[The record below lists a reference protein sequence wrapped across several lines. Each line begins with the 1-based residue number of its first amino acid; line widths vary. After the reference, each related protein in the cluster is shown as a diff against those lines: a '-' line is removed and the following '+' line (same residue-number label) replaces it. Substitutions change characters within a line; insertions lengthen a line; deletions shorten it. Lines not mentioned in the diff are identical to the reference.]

1 MGEWLSGVFS
11 NPAVLSAIKVTF
23 EMAFASTLISAVLGV
38 AIGLW
43 LKNHVFTGKKAVVRI
58 NRTLL
63 GVPPVVIGLLV
74 YLLTMRGGP
83 LGPLSLLFTVRGMVL
98 AQVLI
103 ITPIISGMVFSYAES
118 AVPAIRAFAR
128 TMGADKKQTDRL
140 IISELRNEIY
150 FCIITGFGRAIS
162 EVGSVMLV
170 GGNIKGHTRTMTT
183 MNSLLKSQGIYSEGI
198 GLGVLLLIMAF
209 ILQTLGDYVRKE
221 QIRDENYCA
230 PEENRKNGS
239 VHRRSENRK
248 RTGAR
253 ACRT

>member
-1 MGEWLSGVFS
+1 MIEWLRGVFTD
-11 NPAVLSAIKVTF
+11 PAVLSAIKVTF
-23 EMAFASTLISAVLGV
+23 EMAFASTLVSAVLGV

-43 LKNHVFTGKKAVVRI
+43 LQNHEFAGKKVVVRI
-58 NRTLL
+58 NRTLM

-83 LGPLSLLFTVRGMVL
+83 LGPLALLFTVKGMIL

-118 AVPAIRAFAR
+118 MVPAIKAFAK

-140 IISELRNEIY
+140 ILSELRNEIY

-183 MNSLLKSQGIYSEGI
+183 MISLLKSQGIYSEGI
-198 GLGVLLLIMAF
+198 GLGLLLLIMAF
-209 ILQTLGDYVRKE
+209 ILQTLSDSVRKE
-221 QIRDENYCA
+221 QIRDENY
-230 PEENRKNGS
+230 
-239 VHRRSENRK
+239 
-248 RTGAR
+248 
-253 ACRT
+253 

>member
-1 MGEWLSGVFS
+1 MIEWLRGVFTD
-11 NPAVLSAIKVTF
+11 PAVLSAIKVTF
-23 EMAFASTLISAVLGV
+23 EMAFASTLVSAVLGV

-43 LKNHVFTGKKAVVRI
+43 LQNHEFAGKKVVVRI
-58 NRTLL
+58 NRTLM

-74 YLLTMRGGP
+74 YLLTMRGG
-83 LGPLSLLFTVRGMVL
+83 LRGPLALLFTAKGMIL

-118 AVPAIRAFAR
+118 TVPAIKAFAK

-140 IISELRNEIY
+140 ILSELRNEIY

-183 MNSLLKSQGIYSEGI
+183 MISLLKSQGIYSEGI
-198 GLGVLLLIMAF
+198 GLGLLLLIMAF
-209 ILQTLGDYVRKE
+209 ILQTLSDSVRKE
-221 QIRDENYCA
+221 QIRDENY
-230 PEENRKNGS
+230 
-239 VHRRSENRK
+239 
-248 RTGAR
+248 
-253 ACRT
+253 

>member
-1 MGEWLSGVFS
+1 MIEWLRGVFTD
-11 NPAVLSAIKVTF
+11 PAVLSAIKVTF
-23 EMAFASTLISAVLGV
+23 EMAFASTLVSAVLGV

-43 LKNHVFTGKKAVVRI
+43 LQNHEFAGKKVVVRI
-58 NRTLL
+58 NRTLM

-74 YLLTMRGGP
+74 YMLTMRGGP
-83 LGPLSLLFTVRGMVL
+83 LGPLALLFTVKGMIL

-118 AVPAIRAFAR
+118 TVPAIKAFAK

-183 MNSLLKSQGIYSEGI
+183 MISLLKSQGIYSEGI

-209 ILQTLGDYVRKE
+209 ILQTLSDSVRKE
-221 QIRDENYCA
+221 QICDENY
-230 PEENRKNGS
+230 
-239 VHRRSENRK
+239 
-248 RTGAR
+248 
-253 ACRT
+253 

>member
-1 MGEWLSGVFS
+1 MIEWLRGVFTD
-11 NPAVLSAIKVTF
+11 PAVLSAIKVTF
-23 EMAFASTLISAVLGV
+23 EMAFASTLVSAVLGV

-43 LKNHVFTGKKAVVRI
+43 LQNHEFAGKKVVVRI
-58 NRTLL
+58 NRTLM

-83 LGPLSLLFTVRGMVL
+83 LGPLALLFTVKGMIL

-118 AVPAIRAFAR
+118 TVPAIKAFAK

-140 IISELRNEIY
+140 ILSELRNEIY

-183 MNSLLKSQGIYSEGI
+183 MISLLKSQGIYSEGI

-209 ILQTLGDYVRKE
+209 ILQTLSDSVRKE
-221 QIRDENYCA
+221 QIRDENY
-230 PEENRKNGS
+230 
-239 VHRRSENRK
+239 
-248 RTGAR
+248 
-253 ACRT
+253 

>member
-1 MGEWLSGVFS
+1 MIEWLRGVFTD
-11 NPAVLSAIKVTF
+11 PAVLSAIKVTF
-23 EMAFASTLISAVLGV
+23 EMAFASTLVSAVLGV

-43 LKNHVFTGKKAVVRI
+43 LQNHEFAGKKVVVRI
-58 NRTLL
+58 NRTLM

-74 YLLTMRGGP
+74 YMLTMRGGP
-83 LGPLSLLFTVRGMVL
+83 LGPLALLFTVKGMIL

-118 AVPAIRAFAR
+118 TVPAIKAFAK

-140 IISELRNEIY
+140 ILSELRNEIY

-183 MNSLLKSQGIYSEGI
+183 MISLLKSQGIYSEGI

-209 ILQTLGDYVRKE
+209 ILQTLSDSVRKE
-221 QIRDENYCA
+221 QICDENY
-230 PEENRKNGS
+230 
-239 VHRRSENRK
+239 
-248 RTGAR
+248 
-253 ACRT
+253 

>member
-1 MGEWLSGVFS
+1 MEWLRGVFT

-38 AIGLW
+38 AFGLW
-43 LKNHVFTGKKAVVRI
+43 LQNHDFAGKKAVVRI
-58 NRTLL
+58 NRTLM

-74 YLLTMRGGP
+74 YMLTMRGGP
-83 LGPLSLLFTVRGMVL
+83 LGPLALLFTVKGMIL

-118 AVPAIRAFAR
+118 TVPAIRAFAK

-183 MNSLLKSQGIYSEGI
+183 MISLLKSQGIYSEGI
-198 GLGVLLLIMAF
+198 GLGVLLLVMAF

-221 QIRDENYCA
+221 QIRDENY
-230 PEENRKNGS
+230 
-239 VHRRSENRK
+239 
-248 RTGAR
+248 
-253 ACRT
+253 

>member
-1 MGEWLSGVFS
+1 MEWLRGVFT

-38 AIGLW
+38 AFGLW
-43 LKNHVFTGKKAVVRI
+43 LQNHDFAGKKAVVRI
-58 NRTLL
+58 NRTLM

-74 YLLTMRGGP
+74 YMLTMRGGP
-83 LGPLSLLFTVRGMVL
+83 LGPLALLFTVKGMIL

-118 AVPAIRAFAR
+118 VVPAIRAFAK
-128 TMGADKKQTDRL
+128 TMGANKKQTGRL

-183 MNSLLKSQGIYSEGI
+183 MISLLKSQGIYSEGI
-198 GLGVLLLIMAF
+198 GLGVLLLVMAF

-221 QIRDENYCA
+221 QIRDENY
-230 PEENRKNGS
+230 
-239 VHRRSENRK
+239 
-248 RTGAR
+248 
-253 ACRT
+253 

>member
-1 MGEWLSGVFS
+1 MIEWLRGVFTD
-11 NPAVLSAIKVTF
+11 PAVLSAIKVTF
-23 EMAFASTLISAVLGV
+23 EMAFASTLVSAVLGV

-43 LKNHVFTGKKAVVRI
+43 LQNHEFAGKKVVVRI
-58 NRTLL
+58 NRTLM

-83 LGPLSLLFTVRGMVL
+83 LGPLALLFTVKGMIL

-118 AVPAIRAFAR
+118 TVPAIKTFAK

-140 IISELRNEIY
+140 ILSELRNEIY

-183 MNSLLKSQGIYSEGI
+183 MISLLKSQGIYSEGI
-198 GLGVLLLIMAF
+198 GLGLLLLIMAF
-209 ILQTLGDYVRKE
+209 ILQTLSDSVRKE
-221 QIRDENYCA
+221 QIRDENY
-230 PEENRKNGS
+230 
-239 VHRRSENRK
+239 
-248 RTGAR
+248 
-253 ACRT
+253 

>member
-1 MGEWLSGVFS
+1 MIEWLRGVFTD
-11 NPAVLSAIKVTF
+11 PAVLSAIKVTF
-23 EMAFASTLISAVLGV
+23 EMAFASTLVSAVLGV

-43 LKNHVFTGKKAVVRI
+43 LQNHEFAGKKVVVRI
-58 NRTLL
+58 NRTLM

-83 LGPLSLLFTVRGMVL
+83 LGPLALLFTVKGMIL

-118 AVPAIRAFAR
+118 AVPAIKAFAK

-140 IISELRNEIY
+140 ILSELRNEIY

-183 MNSLLKSQGIYSEGI
+183 MISLLKSQGIYSEGI

-209 ILQTLGDYVRKE
+209 ILQTLSDSVRKE
-221 QIRDENYCA
+221 QIRDENY
-230 PEENRKNGS
+230 
-239 VHRRSENRK
+239 
-248 RTGAR
+248 
-253 ACRT
+253 

>member
-1 MGEWLSGVFS
+1 MIEWLRGVFTD
-11 NPAVLSAIKVTF
+11 PAVLSAIKVTF
-23 EMAFASTLISAVLGV
+23 EMAFASTLVSAVLGV

-43 LKNHVFTGKKAVVRI
+43 LQNHEFAGKKVVVRI
-58 NRTLL
+58 NRTLM

-74 YLLTMRGGP
+74 YLLTMRGGL
-83 LGPLSLLFTVRGMVL
+83 LGPLALLFTVKGMIL

-118 AVPAIRAFAR
+118 AVPAIRAFAK

-140 IISELRNEIY
+140 ILSELRNEIY

-183 MNSLLKSQGIYSEGI
+183 MISLLKSQGIYSEGI
-198 GLGVLLLIMAF
+198 GLGLLLLVMAF
-209 ILQTLGDYVRKE
+209 ILQTLSDSVRKE
-221 QIRDENYCA
+221 QIRDENY
-230 PEENRKNGS
+230 
-239 VHRRSENRK
+239 
-248 RTGAR
+248 
-253 ACRT
+253 

>member
-1 MGEWLSGVFS
+1 MIEWLRGVFTD
-11 NPAVLSAIKVTF
+11 PAVLSAIKVTF
-23 EMAFASTLISAVLGV
+23 EMAFASTLVSAVLGV

-43 LKNHVFTGKKAVVRI
+43 LQNHEFAGKKVVVRI
-58 NRTLL
+58 NRTLM

-74 YLLTMRGGP
+74 YLLTMRGGL
-83 LGPLSLLFTVRGMVL
+83 LGPLALLFTVKGMIL

-118 AVPAIRAFAR
+118 TVPAIKAFAK

-140 IISELRNEIY
+140 ILSELRNEIY

-162 EVGSVMLV
+162 EVGSVMIV

-183 MNSLLKSQGIYSEGI
+183 MISLLKSQGIYSEGI

-209 ILQTLGDYVRKE
+209 ILQTLSDSVRKE
-221 QIRDENYCA
+221 QICDENY
-230 PEENRKNGS
+230 
-239 VHRRSENRK
+239 
-248 RTGAR
+248 
-253 ACRT
+253 

>member
-1 MGEWLSGVFS
+1 MIEWLRGVFTD
-11 NPAVLSAIKVTF
+11 PAVLSAIKVTF
-23 EMAFASTLISAVLGV
+23 EMAFASTLVSAVLGV

-43 LKNHVFTGKKAVVRI
+43 LQNHEFAGKKVVVRI
-58 NRTLL
+58 NRTLM

-74 YLLTMRGGP
+74 YLLTMRGGL
-83 LGPLSLLFTVRGMVL
+83 LGPLALLFTVKGMIL

-118 AVPAIRAFAR
+118 TVPAIKAFAK

-140 IISELRNEIY
+140 ILSELRNEIY

-170 GGNIKGHTRTMTT
+170 GGNIKGHTRTMNT
-183 MNSLLKSQGIYSEGI
+183 MISLLKSQGIYSEGI

-209 ILQTLGDYVRKE
+209 ILQTLSDSVRKE
-221 QIRDENYCA
+221 QIRDENY
-230 PEENRKNGS
+230 
-239 VHRRSENRK
+239 
-248 RTGAR
+248 
-253 ACRT
+253 

>member
-1 MGEWLSGVFS
+1 MIEWLRGVFTD
-11 NPAVLSAIKVTF
+11 PAVLSAIKVTF
-23 EMAFASTLISAVLGV
+23 EMAFASTLISAVLGT
-38 AIGLW
+38 ASGLW
-43 LKNHVFTGKKAVVRI
+43 LQNHEFAGKKTVVRI
-58 NRTLL
+58 NRTLM

-74 YLLTMRGGP
+74 YMLTMRGGP
-83 LGPLSLLFTVRGMVL
+83 LGPLALLFTVKGMIL

-118 AVPAIRAFAR
+118 AVPAIRAFAK

-183 MNSLLKSQGIYSEGI
+183 MISLLKSQGIYSEGI

-209 ILQTLGDYVRKE
+209 VLQTMSDYVRKE
-221 QIRDENYCA
+221 QIRDENY
-230 PEENRKNGS
+230 
-239 VHRRSENRK
+239 
-248 RTGAR
+248 
-253 ACRT
+253 